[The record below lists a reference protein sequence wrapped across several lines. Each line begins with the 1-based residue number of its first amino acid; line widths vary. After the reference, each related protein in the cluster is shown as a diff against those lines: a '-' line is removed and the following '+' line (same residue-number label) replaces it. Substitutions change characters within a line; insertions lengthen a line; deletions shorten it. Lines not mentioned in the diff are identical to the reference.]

1 MAKNFS
7 PGGGYFLSY
16 GGSIASIY
24 TKIIYNLTIAI
35 VNECFEFQNDFL
47 IIAIINKCFEFQNYW
62 LKIIRIR
69 YNCTQ
74 FCPIP
79 LC

>member
-1 MAKNFS
+1 MLNSEMLNSKNVS
-7 PGGGYFLSY
+7 PAGLLPPMHTKV
-16 GGSIASIY
+16 IY
-24 TKIIYNLTIAI
+24 DLTIA
-35 VNECFEFQNDFL
+35 
-47 IIAIINKCFEFQNYW
+47 IAIINKCFEFQTNW
-62 LKIIRIR
+62 FKIIPIR